1 LPFLDKE
8 RAAVRMNAKCCYSVL
23 AAVELAKDHPA
34 GKALCVR
41 ELAGRTGVPEGFLV
55 QILQTLR
62 RAGIVESVRG
72 AGGGFRL
79 AAAPQDISVG
89 KVLRASGECDGY
101 VETSSFADGALEHT
115 ASRETAR
122 ALGLVLSEAERALA
136 RTFDGQ
142 SLAAVLARVAGRA
155 PAPEYQI

>member
-1 LPFLDKE
+1 M
-8 RAAVRMNAKCCYSVL
+8 RMNARSCYAVL
-23 AAVELAKDHPA
+23 AAVELARDWPA

-79 AAAPQDISVG
+79 AAPPGEVSVG
-89 KVLRASGECDGY
+89 RVLRASGGGDGY
-101 VETSSFADGALEHT
+101 VETSSFADGALELT
-115 ASRETAR
+115 ASQETAR
-122 ALGLVLSEAERALA
+122 ALGMVLSEAERALA
-136 RTFDGQ
+136 RTFDGLT
-142 SLAAVLARVAGRA
+142 LAAVLARVAGPA
-155 PAPEYQI
+155 PAPDYQI